1 MVNTFEKVDG
11 STVKLSDF
19 TIKENLN
26 PTGAMLY
33 LLDKAGATL
42 IDKNGKKCV
51 YVYLNPTKAG
61 TRAVPGWYYDG
72 TASKDMQ
79 GPGSAGWCN
88 DVEIPYGAGFG
99 LFRGT
104 TAATLVFSGAV
115 AQKDAELIASNASGY
130 TWMGNVMPVDMTL
143 ADLAIKEN
151 LNPTGA
157 MLYLLDKGGA
167 TLVDEN
173 GKKCVY
179 VYLNPTKAG
188 TRAVPG
194 WYFDG
199 TASKDMQGPGSA
211 GWCNDVVI
219 KAGQGFGLFRG
230 TTSATLIVPSP
241 LVDQKA
247 AE

>member
-1 MVNTFEKVDG
+1 MVNTFQKVDG
-11 STVKLSDF
+11 STTKLSDF

-26 PTGAMLY
+26 PTVAKLY

-61 TRAVPGWYYDG
+61 TKAVPGWYFDG

-79 GPGSAGWCN
+79 GEGSEGWASN
-88 DVEIPYGAGFG
+88 VEIPYGQGFG
-99 LFRGT
+99 LYRGT

-115 AQKDAELIASNASGY
+115 AGEDQELVATNDSGY
-130 TWMGNVMPVDMTL
+130 TWMGNVMPVDLTL
-143 ADLAIKEN
+143 ADLTIKEN
-151 LNPTGA
+151 LNPTVA
-157 MLYLLDKGGA
+157 KLYLLDKAGA
-167 TLVDEN
+167 TLIDKD

-188 TRAVPG
+188 TKAVPG

-211 GWCNDVVI
+211 GWASNVAI
-219 KAGQGFGLFRG
+219 PAGQNFGLYRG

-241 LVDQKA
+241 LVDHKA